1 MAIPSAL
8 IVLPFLAS
16 FLVCAVR
23 YYNDDPV
30 NRVIHPCFL
39 VGASAVLLTIFYVV
53 LLAVTEVTL
62 WVSLLFLALAFA
74 SLALGVYLLRHARP
88 RSTPG

>member
-16 FLVCAVR
+16 FLMCAVR
-23 YYNDDPV
+23 YYIEDSV

-39 VGASAVLLTIFYVV
+39 LGAAAVLLTILYLV
-53 LLAVTEVTL
+53 LVAIIGEIL
-62 WVSLLFLALAFA
+62 WVSLLFMVLAFV
-74 SLALGVYLLRHARP
+74 SLALGVYLLRRAP
-88 RSTPG
+88 RRSIPG